1 MCELAPGS
9 PWNTIFFARLLGF
22 PSTGSSPRSAHRR
35 PQQFQVL
42 GRVDLGGRAIDD
54 RHVDAHAGFERA
66 QLLELLAALERRGRQ
81 RDEAGERVAAERI
94 EPEMMVERTLAPGR
108 GGAGEIERTQ
118 PIDCN
123 PRADDL
129 DEIRI

>member
-9 PWNTIFFARLLGF
+9 PWNTIFFARLIGF

-42 GRVDLGGRAIDD
+42 GRVDLGRGAIDD
-54 RHVDAHAGFERA
+54 RHVDAHAGLERA

-81 RDEAGERVAAERI
+81 RDEAAERAAAKRI
-94 EPEMMVERTLAPGR
+94 EPEMMVKRPLAPR
-108 GGAGEIERTQ
+108 GGGTG
-118 PIDCN
+118 
-123 PRADDL
+123 
-129 DEIRI
+129 